1 MGFRAVC
8 LRMPT
13 LVRTINNSRINAS
26 ELRAPVFKP
35 SYKRYVVAILTLT
48 YTFSQVDQV
57 LIGLVL
63 QPIQNDLRVSDT
75 QFGFVTGIAF
85 GLFYA
90 TLGLPVAHWADRGN
104 RSTITALAIGLW
116 GATVM
121 SCLFV
126 TNFAQLVFARMAT
139 AAGASACMPPT
150 YSLVGDYFP
159 ETAER
164 TRAMTIYALANPLSG
179 FGGYVLGGWLNEH
192 FGWRIAFFVMGIPGL
207 VLAALAKLTVA
218 ETRTHKYPDLVEQR
232 RKPWMREVLNTVWH
246 QQSSRHL
253 GIAIILVFTMGWG
266 LNSWYA
272 PFMIRSH
279 GMGTVELGIWL
290 GAIFGLSGV
299 AGVLVGGY
307 VAGRWFGDDER
318 GQMRLAA
325 VIMVS
330 LVPLQALFLLL
341 PNEHQSLT
349 ALGLS
354 VIVSNVFFGPA
365 FALMQRLAVA
375 EMRATQLAIVMLFAN
390 LIGMGI
396 GSQSVG
402 VLSDL
407 LKPLFGTDSLRYAMM
422 TVSLVALWSAYHFWR
437 VGRTVKADLREV
449 VRSTQSSAN
458 PEGIEETDLTTALGL
473 DPKQ

>member
-1 MGFRAVC
+1 
-8 LRMPT
+8 
-13 LVRTINNSRINAS
+13 
-26 ELRAPVFKP
+26 
-35 SYKRYVVAILTLT
+35 
-48 YTFSQVDQV
+48 
-57 LIGLVL
+57 
-63 QPIQNDLRVSDT
+63 
-75 QFGFVTGIAF
+75 
-85 GLFYA
+85 
-90 TLGLPVAHWADRGN
+90 
-104 RSTITALAIGLW
+104 
-116 GATVM
+116 
-121 SCLFV
+121 
-126 TNFAQLVFARMAT
+126 
-139 AAGASACMPPT
+139 
-150 YSLVGDYFP
+150 
-159 ETAER
+159 
-164 TRAMTIYALANPLSG
+164 
-179 FGGYVLGGWLNEH
+179 
-192 FGWRIAFFVMGIPGL
+192 
-207 VLAALAKLTVA
+207 
-218 ETRTHKYPDLVEQR
+218 
-232 RKPWMREVLNTVWH
+232 
-246 QQSSRHL
+246 
-253 GIAIILVFTMGWG
+253 
-266 LNSWYA
+266 
-272 PFMIRSH
+272 
-279 GMGTVELGIWL
+279 
-290 GAIFGLSGV
+290 
-299 AGVLVGGY
+299 
-307 VAGRWFGDDER
+307 
-318 GQMRLAA
+318 MRLAA

-437 VGRTVKADLREV
+437 VGRTVKANLREV